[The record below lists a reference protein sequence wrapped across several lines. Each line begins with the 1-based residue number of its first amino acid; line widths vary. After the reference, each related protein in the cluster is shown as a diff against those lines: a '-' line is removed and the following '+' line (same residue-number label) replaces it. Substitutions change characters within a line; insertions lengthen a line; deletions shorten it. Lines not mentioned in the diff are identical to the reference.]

1 MAGSD
6 RRVARL
12 GSIAAIVTL
21 AGSAWAADTATVR
34 IGIPEGRA
42 GEALLV
48 LGEGIV
54 ALELPQGAVIPAD
67 VARESDGMI
76 RMGRM
81 GPAAEASR
89 VRIELTLSAG
99 ALDRVEWNREGLALT
114 FRRRSSLGG
123 AAPTTQNAYR
133 LGADDKIQIS
143 VAGHPEL
150 TQLAVVSPAGL
161 VTAPLVG
168 EMKVGGSTV
177 AEVAARLNEALARDF
192 MVDPK
197 VDVQIVEYRS
207 QWVVLTGEVK
217 MPGRVA
223 LKGGTDLK
231 QALAEVGGFGPEAGE
246 EIEISRS
253 GAGGEATTLRVDRG
267 AYERGEQNPILEH
280 GDLVNLPRATFAFVN
295 GEVRA
300 PGRLRVERGLSLLKV
315 LAMAGGPTEWANMKS
330 VRILPEGKATEG
342 RDYNV
347 RDIEDGKIAD
357 PEIRGG
363 DVIIVRRR
371 FL

>member
-12 GSIAAIVTL
+12 GVIVAMAAL
-21 AGSAWAADTATVR
+21 AVAAWADDTATIHV
-34 IGIPEGRA
+34 GVPEGRS

-48 LGEGIV
+48 LGEGVV
-54 ALELPQGAVIPAD
+54 ALELPKGAVLPAD
-67 VARESDGMI
+67 VSRESDGMI
-76 RMGRM
+76 RAGRLV
-81 GPAAEASR
+81 PTTDASR
-89 VRIELTLSAG
+89 VRLELTLAAG
-99 ALDRVEWNREGLALT
+99 ALDRVEWDRTGVALT
-114 FRRRSSLGG
+114 FRRRSSAGSS
-123 AAPTTQNAYR
+123 APPSEHAYR
-133 LGADDKIQIS
+133 LGGDDKIQIA

-150 TQLAVVSPAGL
+150 TQIAVVSPAGF

-177 AEVAARLNEALARDF
+177 AEVAARLNDVLARDF

-197 VDVQIVEYRS
+197 VDVQILEYRS

-217 MPGRVA
+217 VPGRVA

-253 GAGGEATTLRVDRG
+253 GPDGEARTIRVDRG
-267 AYERGEQNPILEH
+267 AYERGEQNPLLQH

-315 LAMAGGPTEWANMKS
+315 LAMAGGPTEWANLKA
-330 VRILPEGKATEG
+330 VRVLPEGKTSEG
-342 RDYNV
+342 RDFNI

-357 PEIRGG
+357 PEIHGG